1 MMEFYIYDYS
11 IPMKKNQRITDRIRY
26 LVMLKSNVSDVYS
39 HKHMKMKINSD
50 NNLTLEG
57 TLKIQ
62 NVVTLTELV
71 FNKNY
76 NHYYYQVF

>member
-1 MMEFYIYDYS
+1 
-11 IPMKKNQRITDRIRY
+11 MKKNQRITDRIRY

-50 NNLTLEG
+50 NNLTFEG
-57 TLKIQ
+57 TLKVQ

-71 FNKNY
+71 FNENY
-76 NHYYYQVF
+76 NHYYY

>member
-1 MMEFYIYDYS
+1 
-11 IPMKKNQRITDRIRY
+11 MKKNQRITDRIRY

-39 HKHMKMKINSD
+39 HKHMKMKIDSD

-62 NVVTLTELV
+62 NVVTLIELV

-76 NHYYYQVF
+76 NHYYY

>member
-1 MMEFYIYDYS
+1 
-11 IPMKKNQRITDRIRY
+11 MKKNQRITDRIRY

-62 NVVTLTELV
+62 NVVTLTGLV

>member
-1 MMEFYIYDYS
+1 
-11 IPMKKNQRITDRIRY
+11 MKKNQRITDRIRY

-39 HKHMKMKINSD
+39 HKHMKMKIDSD

-76 NHYYYQVF
+76 NHYYY

>member
-1 MMEFYIYDYS
+1 
-11 IPMKKNQRITDRIRY
+11 MKKNQRITDRIRY

-50 NNLTLEG
+50 NNLTFEG
-57 TLKIQ
+57 TLKVQ

-76 NHYYYQVF
+76 NHYYY

>member
-39 HKHMKMKINSD
+39 HKHMKMKIDSD

-76 NHYYYQVF
+76 NHYYY

>member
-1 MMEFYIYDYS
+1 
-11 IPMKKNQRITDRIRY
+11 MKKNQRITDRIRY

-76 NHYYYQVF
+76 NHYYY